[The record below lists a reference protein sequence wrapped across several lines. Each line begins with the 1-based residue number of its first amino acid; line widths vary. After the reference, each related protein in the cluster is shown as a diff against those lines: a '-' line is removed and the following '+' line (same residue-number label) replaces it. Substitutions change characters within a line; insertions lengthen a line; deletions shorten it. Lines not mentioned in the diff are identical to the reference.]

1 MVKLIGLGIIN
12 RFVFFPL
19 GLLLFYILRE
29 IVYQQFFSK
38 QNDIKDKITVFAFLI
53 IFTKVF
59 SGIFYIISNI
69 IIKIYH
75 IQKVNTLIINNER
88 HDEIKEV
95 LEKKKSFSYI
105 LVLLLLLLMS
115 FIDVLGLLFLY
126 LPRNYGERIDTL
138 FVNIDIIPRTSF
150 IFVTCLLCNKILKY
164 TVKKHQIFSFILIG
178 IGVLVYSTSMILW
191 VIEQNTIH
199 FNGYSVIA
207 SLFMGL
213 GILFLVYGTIALIEV
228 LEKYLMEIHYVNPYL
243 IVFFEG
249 LFDVILFLCY
259 FAIFGN
265 ITEEF
270 FQPLSYVMKNNPT
283 GITLFVIVK
292 LLFDLCR
299 IQTNYHFSP
308 TLRFIVDMLHSFMIL
323 FMINLME
330 KDILFLVLA
339 FGGFFFSF
347 SGSLIYNEFIVL
359 YCFGL
364 GFNTNKA
371 IESRATMEPIQLTK
385 AFEKESPILPDD
397 SRNTINID

>member
-1 MVKLIGLGIIN
+1 MTN
-12 RFVFFPL
+12 
-19 GLLLFYILRE
+19 
-29 IVYQQFFSK
+29 
-38 QNDIKDKITVFAFLI
+38 
-53 IFTKVF
+53 
-59 SGIFYIISNI
+59 
-69 IIKIYH
+69 
-75 IQKVNTLIINNER
+75 
-88 HDEIKEV
+88 
-95 LEKKKSFSYI
+95 
-105 LVLLLLLLMS
+105 
-115 FIDVLGLLFLY
+115 
-126 LPRNYGERIDTL
+126 
-138 FVNIDIIPRTSF
+138 
-150 IFVTCLLCNKILKY
+150 IFVLHL
-164 TVKKHQIFSFILIG
+164 
-178 IGVLVYSTSMILW
+178 TS
-191 VIEQNTIH
+191 
-199 FNGYSVIA
+199 
-207 SLFMGL
+207 
-213 GILFLVYGTIALIEV
+213 
-228 LEKYLMEIHYVNPYL
+228 KCPYNCP
-243 IVFFEG
+243 I
-249 LFDVILFLCY
+249 C
-259 FAIFGN
+259 FANEEYGN

-330 KDILFLVLA
+330 KEILFLVLA

-371 IESRATMEPIQLTK
+371 IEARATMEPIQLTK